1 MYKIIDGNKA
11 CADVAYLFS
20 EIASIYPI
28 TPSSPMAAE
37 VDVISNSD
45 RNNIFGDKVKVIE
58 MQSEAG
64 AAGTLHGSLLAG
76 SLAST
81 FTA

>member
-1 MYKIIDGNKA
+1 MEINGGLFMQKIIDANKIVG
-11 CADVAYLFS
+11 DISYLFS

-37 VDVISNSD
+37 VESLASKGQTNL
-45 RNNIFGDKVKVIE
+45 FGDKVNVIE

-64 AAGTLHGSLLAG
+64 A
-76 SLAST
+76 
-81 FTA
+81 